1 MLMHPSIS
9 SKCTVNSSKRPHRPA
24 IQCSNSSSSTLMA
37 MVRRSKVATRCM
49 EEAWQK
55 SKETIAAK
63 RSSLLA
69 LTLYVAIA
77 RLS

>member
-1 MLMHPSIS
+1 MPPPPINTGGGHAYA
-9 SKCTVNSSKRPHRPA
+9 T
-24 IQCSNSSSSTLMA
+24 QCSNSSSSTLMA

-55 SKETIAAK
+55 SKETTVAK

-69 LTLYVAIA
+69 LTLYVAIE